1 MLAAWEFKLRSA
13 VTWDPCKL
21 LVCGRN
27 YFVSYSQF
35 SLLPCLPQRVLSG
48 TMRSCVWNG
57 LKTGKTILTQLVVH
71 QMEKQ
76 NLVASVPVMDCSS
89 CIPLCGA
96 PLNNGHNQLT
106 GYLEGAELDGVAWLF
121 HIHSK
126 KTSVTLVASTL
137 VPLNKATRNKIRFGS
152 SLPYLYIESP
162 TDLYLP
168 QRNAFYYRMI

>member
-1 MLAAWEFKLRSA
+1 MLAAWEFNSDQPLPGILASCWF
-13 VTWDPCKL
+13 VEGIT
-21 LVCGRN
+21 
-27 YFVSYSQF
+27 YVSYSQF

-48 TMRSCVWNG
+48 TMRSCVWNA
-57 LKTGKTILTQLVVH
+57 LKTGKTALTLLVVH

-76 NLVASVPVMDCSS
+76 NLVTSVPVMDCFS

-96 PLNNGHNQLT
+96 PLNNRPNQLT

-162 TDLYLP
+162 TALYLP
-168 QRNAFYYRMI
+168 RRNAFYRMI